1 MRVALN
7 RLVFLGLAMLFC
19 ATSLYATHNRAGE
32 ITYSHV
38 EGLTYE
44 VLITTYT
51 KASALADRP
60 SLYLLWGD
68 ENGEE
73 LDSLERESIDII
85 PGDIQINTYRGTHT
99 YGGPGVFEIKVEDPN
114 RNEGVLNMLGSVD
127 TPFAIRSLLIIDPE
141 AGHNNSVR
149 LLNPATENACLYRDW
164 IHNPAAYDP
173 DGDELV
179 YSLVPCRGFNGD
191 PIPTYEFPDQVS
203 PTAVSYTHLTLPTTP
218 YV

>member
-19 ATSLYATHNRAGE
+19 GTSLYATHNRAGE

-99 YGGPGVFEIKVEDPN
+99 YGGPGVFE
-114 RNEGVLNMLGSVD
+114 L
-127 TPFAIRSLLIIDPE
+127 SL
-141 AGHNNSVR
+141 
-149 LLNPATENACLYRDW
+149 
-164 IHNPAAYDP
+164 IH
-173 DGDELV
+173 
-179 YSLVPCRGFNGD
+179 
-191 PIPTYEFPDQVS
+191 I
-203 PTAVSYTHLTLPTTP
+203 
-218 YV
+218 